1 VRARQAPIKHRGSL
15 VADYLSIGAA
25 NDYLVIMN
33 DTSEQYFSETQRFSV
48 WITLLVVLA
57 GGSSI
62 GVFLVGFFVQ
72 FVQDEPWGSNPMSDG
87 ALAITGGILIT
98 VGAGLIW
105 LFATLKLVTEI
116 HTDSVAIRFAP
127 MRKKTIRLDQIAG
140 VEIREF
146 RPIRDF
152 GGWGIRAAKGVRAY
166 LVSGRRGVQLSIL
179 DGNDLLIGSQR
190 PEELEAALLTWMK
203 R

>member
-1 VRARQAPIKHRGSL
+1 MRERQEPSKHRGSL
-15 VADYLSIGAA
+15 APGYLHINAA
-25 NDYLVIMN
+25 GDYLVIMS
-33 DTSEQYFSETQRFSV
+33 DPSEQYFSETQRFSG

-62 GVFLVGFFVQ
+62 GVFLVGFYVQ
-72 FVQDEPWGSNPMSDG
+72 FVQGEPWGSNPMSDA
-87 ALAITGGILIT
+87 ALAISGGIVIA
-98 VGAGLIW
+98 VGVGLIW
-105 LFATLKLVTEI
+105 LFLALKLVTEI
-116 HTDSVAIRFAP
+116 HTDSVTIRFAP
-127 MRKKTIRLDQIAG
+127 MRKKTIPLDQIAG

-166 LVSGRRGVQLSIL
+166 LVSGSRGVQLSIP
-179 DGNDLLIGSQR
+179 DGKNLLIGSQQ